1 MSEAQFAITPLTSDD
16 QVQAVAGT
24 AEIHFD
30 MEVAGQPLGLRAIVA
45 DKPVTL
51 SAIVPLARMICDRI
65 VSLTTQQAA
74 TAGHCVTCR
83 KGCMNCCRYLVPL
96 SVPET
101 LCLQEDLN
109 AQKSEVRQVTFRAFA
124 AVGKKMISA
133 GPPHIPSHRA
143 TDSLGCTVSPAG
155 AAGQWYAQL
164 DVTCPLLDQTRQA
177 CRMYDQRPLACREH
191 MVISAP
197 DMCRGFTPNSGDIQA
212 PPVSVSEALGLLTA
226 DLEQTEMEAVMLPL
240 ATAWYQINTNRARRT
255 WSATMMVQHFAQILR
270 NATAKKSNRTAA

>member
-1 MSEAQFAITPLTSDD
+1 MTEAQFTITPLTPNE
-16 QVQAVAGT
+16 QVQAGAGT
-24 AEIHFD
+24 VKINFD
-30 MEVAGQPLGLRAIVA
+30 MEVASQPLGLHAIVA

-74 TAGHCVTCR
+74 TDGHCITCR

-101 LCLQEDLN
+101 LCLWEDVN
-109 AQKSEVRQVTFRAFA
+109 ADRQGAGEVVLRAFT
-124 AVGKKMISA
+124 AVGEKMIAA
-133 GPPHIPSHRA
+133 GPPHIPSQRA
-143 TDSLGCTVSPAG
+143 TDSLGHTVSPAG

-164 DVTCPLLDQTRQA
+164 DVTCPLLDQIRQA
-177 CRMYDQRPLACREH
+177 CRMYSLRPLACREH

-212 PPVSVSEALGLLTA
+212 PPVSVSEALGLLAA

-240 ATAWYQINTNRARRT
+240 ATAWYQINADRARRT
-255 WSATMMVQHFAQILR
+255 WSAVMIVQHFAQILR
-270 NATAKKSNRTAA
+270 DTATKKTNRAA